1 MGAIAAGII
10 RASGIIDYTI
20 YRCTDFNAGKFFDV
34 PATNKYFGDWSDA
47 FTTYETYANEHF
59 LAMDSVATTDTW
71 MGVDADAAKT
81 LLSDT
86 ETTLLNDIL
95 KLHDDIDSLH
105 ATILDNFKLTVDS
118 AADAYISYDDLMKI
132 DNDFKEKSEAYDT
145 QAKAVE
151 DMILDLREKYSK
163 YGTIRTQ
170 DFSAGRTAFTN
181 LCGDDETVGYLE
193 ECRQK
198 LVQFDTETQ
207 ILIEEADL
215 DSMIDDLNQRMTSF
229 IIETHPEYHLDSYVD
244 DIDEFES
251 KYKEEKAKT
260 ILCKNASL
268 WTVND
273 AYLVCEWYETAV
285 KNEDQDSISRL
296 YDILLINECQ
306 GKNIEDNGE
315 VKYCEGKNYDL
326 YVSYLDPAKTSIMF
340 LVASA
345 KGKGDKEAYTSLL
358 QMSQNSMVLAVE
370 TGKTPPAFSIT
381 TKKVNAGISVRW
393 NVLQESGIK
402 EFNEAIIF
410 NKEGLTLQEKF
421 ELIEEDEGVSEEYR
435 SKIKATKDDL
445 RRSKLEEVT
454 SKRDFNEHNGY
465 EKDVNA
471 EADDRDMYEYI
482 NDSLTYRTQLD
493 IAAATGKPFPGS
505 EFLDDGLEQMTD
517 EQKKIYNYLYYQDSV
532 NGTDTADEYIELL
545 GQSLIDQSAQKIIVR
560 IDSSDSSEGEKVAI
574 KTALEVGVGLRK
586 VGTGLAN
593 AFDLNDDRDGVAKL
607 GIEDYM
613 DYYIMT
619 SAKSTGEATLYNVAR
634 FTGEAIPGIAVTVG
648 TGGEASPV
656 LLGTLYGTS
665 AGGNAKAEAERAGY
679 TPNQAAT
686 YGALEGTKQGVK
698 VAALS
703 RLGGSGSGSSLLSKA
718 SSIIEDGAIIGGME
732 FADETIVDPNIRYN
746 VLNDENAYINVDFKQ
761 AAKNAGTAA
770 GIGMAVST
778 FNLMRAEMRGS
789 GSVSEVE
796 DAAILETVDDV
807 ELASEERLLVDINE
821 AELAAG
827 ETGKIAEGADEA
839 RAIKEIAEVE
849 KVAESGNIIDNSDR
863 ISKGESESDI
873 DRIQNVAQQSY
884 DYAVDNPRQSGLNRM
899 QLGKDAE
906 VQATRWTRKWAERN
920 GIDLSEEGL
929 HFQVRGNHSIPDV
942 VYEPTHSIMDF
953 KLTPKAIRKVQSDNF
968 KLDFPD
974 YSIEYIFGPG
984 PWRDK

>member
-1 MGAIAAGII
+1 MGAIAAAII

-59 LAMDSVATTDTW
+59 TAMDTVATTDTW
-71 MGVDADAAKT
+71 MGEDADAAKT
-81 LLSDT
+81 MLSDT

-105 ATILDNFKLTVDS
+105 ATILDNFNLTVDS
-118 AADAYISYDDLMKI
+118 AVDAYISYDDLMKI

-151 DMILDLREKYSK
+151 DMILDLQEKYSK
-163 YGTIRTQ
+163 YGTINTQ

-215 DSMIDDLNQRMTSF
+215 DSRIDDLNQRMTSF
-229 IIETHPEYHLDSYVD
+229 IIETHPEYHLESYVD

-326 YVSYLDPAKTSIMF
+326 YASYLDPAKTSIMF

-370 TGKTPPAFSIT
+370 TGKTPPSFSIT

-393 NVLQESGIK
+393 NAFHESGIK
-402 EFNEAIIF
+402 DYNEVIIF
-410 NKEGLTLQEKF
+410 NKEGLTLQQKYD
-421 ELIEEDEGVSEEYR
+421 LIKEDEEVSEKYR
-435 SKIKATKDDL
+435 SDLKATKDAV
-445 RRSKLEEVT
+445 RKSELEEVT
-454 SKRDFNEHNGY
+454 SKSDFNKHNEY

-471 EADDRDMYEYI
+471 EADDRQMYQYI
-482 NDSLTYRTQLD
+482 NDNVYRAQIDLEAAEGCTYQAYPCIEYCVTL
-493 IAAATGKPFPGS
+493 
-505 EFLDDGLEQMTD
+505 MTD
-517 EQKKIYNYLYYQDSV
+517 EQKKIYNYLYYQDSL
-532 NGTDTADEYIELL
+532 NGTDKADEYIELL
-545 GQSLIDQSAQKIIVR
+545 APSLKNQAGKELV
-560 IDSSDSSEGEKVAI
+560 SSIEDGDFSEGGKIVL
-574 KTALEVGVGLRK
+574 KTTVEVGVGFEK
-586 VGTGLAN
+586 VGTGLQN
-593 AFDLNDDRDGVAKL
+593 AFNLNDDRDGVAMT
-607 GIEDYM
+607 GIEDYV
-613 DYYIMT
+613 DYYVME
-619 SAKSTGEATLYNVAR
+619 SAKSTGEATLYNVAKA
-634 FTGEAIPGIAVTVG
+634 TGASIPGMAMTVG
-648 TGGEASPV
+648 TYGQGAPVWLASV
-656 LLGTLYGTS
+656 GASATLYGTS

-679 TPNQAAT
+679 TPSQAAT
-686 YGALEGTKQGVK
+686 YGALKGTEEGVK

-703 RLGGSGSGSSLLSKA
+703 GISSLGRVGAVTSSVSLPVGAAGVATA
-718 SSIIEDGAIIGGME
+718 SYGLE
-732 FADETIVDPNIRYN
+732 FVDEALIDPTIRYN
-746 VLNDENAYINVDFKQ
+746 VLNDENAYKNVDLEQ
-761 AAKNAGTAA
+761 VAINAGITS
-770 GIGMAVST
+770 GFTT
-778 FNLMRAEMRGS
+778 FSYVVDAMRGREYADNYNNTD
-789 GSVSEVE
+789 SVAYHSVGGDNSAKKIQSVLDGIDISYTSPESRFGQGFYV
-796 DAAILETVDDV
+796 AADGDTTV
-807 ELASEERLLVDINE
+807 
-821 AELAAG
+821 AELAYHG
-827 ETGKIAEGADEA
+827 T
-839 RAIKEIAEVE
+839 EV
-849 KVAESGNIIDNSDR
+849 K
-863 ISKGESESDI
+863 
-873 DRIQNVAQQSY
+873 
-884 DYAVDNPRQSGLNRM
+884 
-899 QLGKDAE
+899 
-906 VQATRWTRKWAERN
+906 
-920 GIDLSEEGL
+920 
-929 HFQVRGNHSIPDV
+929 
-942 VYEPTHSIMDF
+942 
-953 KLTPKAIRKVQSDNF
+953 
-968 KLDFPD
+968 
-974 YSIEYIFGPG
+974 YSIRYDMNLEGQKVLDLTDINIANERGFIKGQ
-984 PWRDK
+984 